1 MRLET
6 HHQGMRHVLFSLPFL
21 FASAAQASCPPTADI
36 AVEEGRILES
46 IQAAPSEM
54 IARPLSSELWRLW
67 ATAPDTIA
75 QEMLDAGMQARSY
88 GDYRL
93 ALSKFDDL
101 VAYCPDYAEGYNQR
115 AFVNFLSGR
124 FREALPDLD
133 LAIARSPR
141 HVAAIAG
148 KALTLDRMGR
158 HAEAQIVLRK
168 ALALNPWLSERHML
182 TEPPGEDL

>member
-1 MRLET
+1 MRL
-6 HHQGMRHVLFSLPFL
+6 LLSLIPL
-21 FASAAQASCPPTADI
+21 GFATLANAGCPTAPDI
-36 AVEEGRILES
+36 ALAEGRILES

-54 IARPLSSELWRLW
+54 AARPLSQELWALW
-67 ATAPDTIA
+67 AKAPNSIA

-101 VAYCPDYAEGYNQR
+101 VDYCPDYAEGYNQR
-115 AFVNFLSGR
+115 AFVNYLSGR
-124 FREALPDLD
+124 YELALNDLD

-148 KALTLDRMGR
+148 KALTLIGLGR
-158 HAEAQIVLRK
+158 DAEAQLILRE
-168 ALALNPWLSERHML
+168 ALALNPWLSERHLL
-182 TEPPGEDL
+182 TEPPGEEL

>member
-1 MRLET
+1 MR
-6 HHQGMRHVLFSLPFL
+6 MLFLAFPL
-21 FASAAQASCPPTADI
+21 AFATAANAGCPSAPDI
-36 AVEEGRILES
+36 AVAEGRILKQ
-46 IQAAPSEM
+46 IQAATNEM
-54 IARPLSSELWRLW
+54 SARPLSNALWELW
-67 ATAPDTIA
+67 AKAPDETA

-101 VAYCPDYAEGYNQR
+101 VTYCPDYAEGYNQR

-124 FREALPDLD
+124 YELALTDLD

-148 KALTLDRMGR
+148 KALTLIGLGR
-158 HAEAQIVLRK
+158 DTEAQKVLRE
-168 ALALNPWLSERHML
+168 AVALNPWLSERHLL
-182 TEPPGEDL
+182 TEPPGEEL